1 MQDKKMMIAET
12 SNQSGFTTLKNEVV
26 LDGLL
31 VSGKIPSWLSGTL
44 IRNGLAM
51 FEVGRQKCN
60 HWFDGLAMLHKFSF
74 TDGKVLYAN
83 KFLNT
88 KSYKKAKETRKI
100 SFSEFATDPCRSI
113 FSRVS
118 AMFSRQFTDNTN
130 VNITR
135 IANKFIAMTET
146 PIPVE
151 FDPCTLET
159 IGVRDYNSNHISGQV
174 TTAHP
179 HFDFSKNE
187 TINYMTHISRK
198 SSYNIYKI
206 SSGRKE
212 QAASITSVK
221 VNEPSYMHSF
231 GLTEHYMIL
240 VEFPLVIN
248 PLDIL
253 ISGKPFAENLLW
265 KPENGTKFTIVS
277 RTNGKVVG

>member
-12 SNQSGFTTLKNEVV
+12 SNQLGFTTLKNEVV

-44 IRNGLAM
+44 IRNGPAM
-51 FEVGRQKCN
+51 FEVGRQKFN

-151 FDPCTLET
+151 FDSAYS
-159 IGVRDYNSNHISGQV
+159 RDRW
-174 TTAHP
+174 
-179 HFDFSKNE
+179 SK
-187 TINYMTHISRK
+187 
-198 SSYNIYKI
+198 
-206 SSGRKE
+206 
-212 QAASITSVK
+212 
-221 VNEPSYMHSF
+221 
-231 GLTEHYMIL
+231 GLQ
-240 VEFPLVIN
+240 
-248 PLDIL
+248 
-253 ISGKPFAENLLW
+253 
-265 KPENGTKFTIVS
+265 
-277 RTNGKVVG
+277 